1 MHVELVKHPTQ
12 LSETIDQLETATE
25 LSIDLE
31 FDKNRFRYGFNL
43 CLMQIAAD
51 GVCYV
56 IDPLS
61 DGLEISKLFPLLESD
76 QSEKV
81 VFAFGEDLRL
91 LHALGCFPKRLFDLK
106 TATSLLNYPPASL
119 TNLLD
124 EILDVQVGKSAQN
137 SNWFKRP
144 LTETQISYAAEDVM
158 HLGELKGQLMKE
170 LREKDIEDWV
180 AQENAFLDSLS
191 FADVSNNELY
201 RTKDKLGL
209 SEYTWFVLKRLFEF
223 RDELA
228 KKVNRPSYQ
237 IIHKDY
243 LAELAND
250 RAALGKWE
258 SMSGIHRAVK
268 NNSTRAQLEQVLAIA
283 HREAE
288 AANKSKTALAVP
300 RPDPEESRKR
310 RAEKA
315 KMEQVKSQVFAPIKK
330 RLIEDYGEHA
340 ATFMLSNRNIIDLI
354 SGDDSALRNYKRRL
368 LLKYGEEVGVDVRPY
383 L

>member
-1 MHVELVKHPTQ
+1 MRTELIQHPTQ
-12 LSETIDQLETATE
+12 FRESIDQLRDATE

-43 CLMQIAAD
+43 CLLQIATD
-51 GVCYV
+51 DVCYV

-61 DGLEISKLFPLLESD
+61 DGLDISELFPVLESD
-76 QSEKV
+76 RSEKI

-119 TNLLD
+119 TNLLN

-144 LTETQISYAAEDVM
+144 LTDMQISYAAEDVM
-158 HLGELKGQLMKE
+158 YLGDLKKQVMKE
-170 LREKDIEDWV
+170 VREKGMEDWV
-180 AQENAFLDSLS
+180 AEENAFLDSLS

-209 SEYTWFVLKRLFEF
+209 TEYTWFVLKRLLEF
-223 RDELA
+223 RDQLA
-228 KKVNRPSYQ
+228 QKVNRPSYQ

-243 LAELAND
+243 LTEMAKD
-250 RAALGKWE
+250 RAALDKWD
-258 SMSGIHRAVK
+258 STSGIHGAV
-268 NNSTRAQLEQVLAIA
+268 NNHKVKAQLERVLAA
-283 HREAE
+283 ANKDAEAE
-288 AANKSKTALAVP
+288 NKSKTALAVP
-300 RPDPEESRKR
+300 RPGPEESRRR

-315 KMEQVKSQVFAPIKK
+315 EMERIKSQVFGPIKK
-330 RLIEDYGEHA
+330 RLIEDFGENA
-340 ATFMLSNRNIIDLI
+340 ATFMLSNRNIMDLI
-354 SGDDSALRNYKRRL
+354 AGDPSALREYKREL
-368 LLKYGEEVGVDVRPY
+368 FLKYAEEVGVDVQPY